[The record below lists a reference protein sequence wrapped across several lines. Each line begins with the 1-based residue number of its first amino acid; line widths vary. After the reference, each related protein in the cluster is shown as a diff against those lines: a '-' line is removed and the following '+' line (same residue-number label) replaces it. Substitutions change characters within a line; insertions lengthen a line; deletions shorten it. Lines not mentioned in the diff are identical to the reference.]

1 MKKLS
6 TSLLKGLLVIVLF
19 TGTSI
24 VLYTSGVKTVSEAKA
39 AVSEQEVVD
48 YLEELGYT
56 VVSACPKPNTIA
68 DWICHTILNGKHYWT
83 TVHVTGTNITGHDNV
98 PM

>member
-6 TSLLKGLLVIVLF
+6 ISLLKGLLVIVLF

-24 VLYTSGVKTVSEAKA
+24 VLHTTGVKTVSEAKA
-39 AVSEQEVVD
+39 GVSEQEVVD

-56 VVSACPKPNTIA
+56 VISAAPKPNTVA
-68 DWICHTILNGKHYWT
+68 DWICHTILNGTHYWT
-83 TVHVTGTNITGHDNV
+83 TVHVQGNNIVGQTDV

>member
-6 TSLLKGLLVIVLF
+6 TSLLKGLLVIILF

-24 VLYTSGVKTVSEAKA
+24 VLHTTGVKTVSEAKA

-56 VVSACPKPNTIA
+56 VVSAAPKPNTIA
-68 DWICHTILNGKHYWT
+68 DWICNTILNGHHYST
-83 TVHVTGTNITGHDNV
+83 TVIVQGTNIVGTCDSPN
-98 PM
+98 